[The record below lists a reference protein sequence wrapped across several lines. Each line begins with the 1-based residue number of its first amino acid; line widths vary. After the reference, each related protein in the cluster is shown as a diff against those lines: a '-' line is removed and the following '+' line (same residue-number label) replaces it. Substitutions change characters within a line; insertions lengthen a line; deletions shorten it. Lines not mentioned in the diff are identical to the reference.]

1 MSMSEMDKARTTPH
15 ESKTRP
21 MPEPNLCAE
30 CGLSPW
36 DDIHMTAKQARTA
49 KARQARRRNV
59 LERKA
64 DEYAAALR
72 ELGYTVLAPGAAVS
86 AEEFDRLLRGV
97 PSACPLCGGVN
108 GHASICDDYGR
119 ES

>member
-1 MSMSEMDKARTTPH
+1 MTTPQ
-15 ESKTRP
+15 E
-21 MPEPNLCAE
+21 
-30 CGLSPW
+30 
-36 DDIHMTAKQARTA
+36 RTA
-49 KARQARRRNV
+49 KANQVRRMKF

-72 ELGYTVLAPGAAVS
+72 ELGYTVIAPGVHRAKVRVS
-86 AEEFDRLLRGV
+86 DPTRCVECGEDPNGANHLGS
-97 PSACPLCGGVN
+97 PACPLCGGVN